1 MHGVRSCH
9 PTFKHVTL
17 ENPTQL
23 AVTIPVPETDLH
35 GLKFA
40 HLLCIFSERVGHCLL
55 LGYSTNRTE
64 LWRTQR
70 QQWYPL
76 QVNRKPLTLG
86 RNTVTFGGCGR
97 RGDGPT
103 GPGVRFRHLLLTPP
117 PSRPLVL
124 PASGR
129 AIAVSGSSSSRP
141 ARTGPARDP
150 AWPETVP
157 DRPTNRRRVILQRGR
172 P

>member
-23 AVTIPVPETDLH
+23 AHNPSPQTDLH

-40 HLLCIFSERVGHCLL
+40 HLFCIFSQQVGHCLL
-55 LGYSTNRTE
+55 LGYSTSRTE

-70 QQWYPL
+70 QQRYPL

-86 RNTVTFGGCGR
+86 RNTATFGGCGR

-117 PSRPLVL
+117 PLTNRSDRALVL

-141 ARTGPARDP
+141 ARTGPAQGSRMVWNGP
-150 AWPETVP
+150 
-157 DRPTNRRRVILQRGR
+157 RRSY
-172 P
+172 